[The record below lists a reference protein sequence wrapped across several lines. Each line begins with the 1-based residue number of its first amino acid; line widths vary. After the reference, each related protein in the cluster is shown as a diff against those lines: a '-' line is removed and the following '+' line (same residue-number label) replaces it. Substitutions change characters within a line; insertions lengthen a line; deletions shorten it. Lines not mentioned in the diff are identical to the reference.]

1 MRRGTVRGAPSLSLM
16 RDPNGQKPARADVAR
31 AAGVAEST
39 VSRAL
44 NDSPLI
50 SPGVKE
56 RVRLA
61 ALSLGYVPSRQA
73 AMFARNRSGT
83 IGLVVPRYAAFPPFS
98 RAYFP
103 AVLDGVVVAAE
114 QRGCFVTIVL
124 DRADTTAE
132 ELAQLV
138 TGKSVDGLLFTVT
151 PAEYVRYNVLE
162 ELGLPFVLTSNYHE
176 SMNSVDADPE
186 PGMRKAMEHARDL
199 GHRTIGY
206 VTGDLRYR
214 NGQDRLQVFRKLVE
228 EFGIRAVVREG
239 DFSRTSGFRCAGE
252 LLSGAGESGEEPTL
266 IMTASDRAALGVLAW
281 CKDNGIDVPGQ
292 VSLIG
297 YDDLH
302 PAQDAYPPLSTV
314 RNPIR
319 EAGAHATDLLLDIV
333 EGIRTT
339 PTVLWLDTDFVHR
352 ESSGPVRG

>member
-1 MRRGTVRGAPSLSLM
+1 MTAS
-16 RDPNGQKPARADVAR
+16 NGPKPVRADVAR
-31 AAGVAEST
+31 VAGVAEST

-50 SPGVKE
+50 SPEVKE
-56 RVRLA
+56 KVRLA
-61 ALSLGYVPSRQA
+61 AFSLGYVPSRQA

-114 QRGCFVTIVL
+114 QRGCFVTIIL
-124 DRADTTAE
+124 NRADTTGE

-138 TGKSVDGLLFTVT
+138 TGKSVDGLLFAVT
-151 PAEYVRYNVLE
+151 PAEYSRYSVLE
-162 ELGLPFVLTSNYHE
+162 QLGLPFVLISNYHE
-176 SMNSVDADPE
+176 SMNSVDANPE
-186 PGMRKAMEHARDL
+186 PGMRKAVEHACSL

-206 VTGDLRYR
+206 VTGDLRYK
-214 NGQDRLQVFRKLVE
+214 NGQDRLQAFNRLVE
-228 EFGIRAVVREG
+228 EFGVRARVCEG
-239 DFSRTSGFRCAGE
+239 DFSRTSGYRCAGE
-252 LLSGAGESGEEPTL
+252 LLAGTRKEDEPPSL
-266 IMTASDRAALGVLAW
+266 VMAASDRAALGVLAW
-281 CKDNGIDVPGQ
+281 CKDHEIDVPGQ

-297 YDDLH
+297 FDDLH

-314 RNPIR
+314 CNPIR
-319 EAGAHATDLLLDIV
+319 ETGAYATDLLLDIV
-333 EGIRTT
+333 EGVRTT

-352 ESSGPVRG
+352 QSTAPVRGTT